1 MWSIVL
7 LFFFFSS
14 RRRHTRCAL
23 VTGVQTCALPICIQQ
38 KEAVRGTG
46 YQVWDRSCEERY
58 PGSRGRCERQC
69 GGSPAAASGSG
80 REVLFEAAAC
90 ADRDGGLRVGALLG
104 PGAVW
109 ARPRPP
115 ADAGGGIGRAHV

>member
-1 MWSIVL
+1 MRISDWSSDVCSSDL
-7 LFFFFSS
+7 LTASS
-14 RRRHTRCAL
+14 VPCW
-23 VTGVQTCALPICIQQ
+23 VCSIQQ

-104 PGAVW
+104 PGAVRSEERRVGKECVSTCSFRW
-109 ARPRPP
+109 WP
-115 ADAGGGIGRAHV
+115 

>member
-1 MWSIVL
+1 M
-7 LFFFFSS
+7 
-14 RRRHTRCAL
+14 
-23 VTGVQTCALPICIQQ
+23 QQ
-38 KEAVRGTG
+38 KGAVRGTG
-46 YQVWDRSCEERY
+46 YHVWDRSCEERY

-115 ADAGGGIGRAHV
+115 ADAGGVGEGVPEARQEHWAGRGGVVGGGVAGGDIRQGGGQGQKLW

>member
-1 MWSIVL
+1 M
-7 LFFFFSS
+7 
-14 RRRHTRCAL
+14 
-23 VTGVQTCALPICIQQ
+23 QQ
-38 KEAVRGTG
+38 KGAVRGTG

-115 ADAGGGIGRAHV
+115 ARTEERRVGKEWVSTGRSWGSAEP